1 MYNFFLSKFYNKYS
15 QKPMASILDI
25 EQKKF
30 HLFVSEYNDVNAQG
44 VEKAKNSMW
53 IFELKLN

>member
-44 VEKAKNSMW
+44 VEKAKNSM
-53 IFELKLN
+53 